1 MQLGPNAAGCPDC
14 CQNRL
19 MSSESSGSGSIQQ
32 SDRPSAGILRR
43 IGDDFR
49 RGHNV
54 ELYLTVTLSLF
65 IPVLGVFSVVNI
77 SIIGAATLA
86 VLALLAASGL
96 ETRHQSEEIGSR
108 LERLAAEVSGNVPAD
123 RFLTTRRPVLE
134 VDVAAAADI
143 RLVGVSLVALCAI
156 YCPSSTDVYGRVP
169 PYECLSS
176 TEMARLGQKQS
187 LAPAVRIARTST
199 STGSRRPSTFLT
211 SLHPLHRLSPHS
223 SHASCRTYQPS
234 VCALLT
240 QQKRMDAY
248 TSKFINTGPLS
259 TVQSSASRLTVTVP
273 GTSISLD
280 SLKRCGTAPALIS
293 CQSRS
298 YIVNGARIIQPSS
311 TSP

>member
-1 MQLGPNAAGCPDC
+1 MQLGPNAAGCP
-14 CQNRL
+14 
-19 MSSESSGSGSIQQ
+19 
-32 SDRPSAGILRR
+32 
-43 IGDDFR
+43 
-49 RGHNV
+49 
-54 ELYLTVTLSLF
+54 
-65 IPVLGVFSVVNI
+65 

-143 RLVGVSLVALCAI
+143 RLVGVTLSRTVRDLLPVLDRRLRKGASVRVLVIDGDGPARAEAI
-156 YCPSSTDVYGRVP
+156 
-169 PYECLSS
+169 
-176 TEMARLGQKQS
+176 AR
-187 LAPAVRIARTST
+187 AAVRIARTST

-223 SHASCRTYQPS
+223 SYASCRTYQPS